1 MQETRT
7 REFRVE
13 DGRSTIDVFIGKSKR
28 PVFTLYYNPA
38 DMFIAGYIENICK
51 GFEEIDNDM
60 KRGMIEELEYA
71 ANLGNVLAENFDAI
85 CGEGTARLI
94 GRYDTSGEYELFFDI
109 MDEIQKGIEAH
120 LTAMAEKAK
129 KDQVQA
135 VIDSRKEGSSY
146 IAPQ

>member
-1 MQETRT
+1 MNEAKT

-28 PVFTLYYNPA
+28 PVFTLLYNPA
-38 DMFIAGYIENICK
+38 DMFISGYLDNIRK
-51 GFEEIDNDM
+51 GFEDTDNDM
-60 KRGMIEELEYA
+60 KRGFIEDLEYA
-71 ANLGNVLAENFDAI
+71 ARLGNILAENFDAI

-94 GRYDTSGEYELFFDI
+94 GRYDTSGEYELFFGI
-109 MDEIQKGIEAH
+109 MDEIRAGIEAH
-120 LTAMAEKAK
+120 HAAVAEKAK
-129 KDQVQA
+129 KDQMQA